1 MWIFSIEQLKVTI
14 PWNSLSTHPTEVY
27 IDGLYLLIV
36 PKNGM
41 KDLNRNRFL
50 LSFVEMSQD
59 LSKHYTDKS
68 KRVEQKL
75 DNLRKAALSQ
85 YGEVLI
91 SFL

>member
-1 MWIFSIEQLKVTI
+1 LWIFSIEQLKVTI